1 MIQDFSLNIKSAFN
15 SFDFKFFDEPDFDT
29 VERIETYCLNNIN
42 ASTQHTHNNS
52 TCKSSQLVYFKNY
65 SRHYVSYHDSV
76 QDNMITIPVLY
87 CKNDKHYHAV
97 LPNSIIVPY
106 SSFSIFFILK
116 VLALK
121 SCSAFTIEEITE
133 RFCIST
139 STLYRWISK
148 YNVYLRIFNTLKT
161 DIICI
166 SLCIL
171 FMISVMLFMISLTSI
186 FIHFF
191 NMTALYPIMIPD

>member
-15 SFDFKFFDEPDFDT
+15 YLISFDFKFFDEPDFDT

-42 ASTQHTHNNS
+42 AS

-106 SSFSIFFILK
+106 SSFSIF
-116 VLALK
+116 
-121 SCSAFTIEEITE
+121 
-133 RFCIST
+133 
-139 STLYRWISK
+139 
-148 YNVYLRIFNTLKT
+148 
-161 DIICI
+161 
-166 SLCIL
+166 
-171 FMISVMLFMISLTSI
+171 
-186 FIHFF
+186 
-191 NMTALYPIMIPD
+191 MIPNSMNLLYKSGLRNSIISSGDLSL

>member
-65 SRHYVSYHDSV
+65 SRHYVSYHGSV
-76 QDNMITIPVLY
+76 QDNMITVPVLY
-87 CKNDKHYHAV
+87 CKNDKHYHAI

-121 SCSAFTIEEITE
+121 SCSAFTVEEITE

-148 YNVYLRIFNTLKT
+148 YNVYL

-186 FIHFF
+186 FAHFF
-191 NMTALYPIMIPD
+191 NMTALYPIVIPD

>member
-52 TCKSSQLVYFKNY
+52 ACKSSQLVYFKNY

-106 SSFSIFFILK
+106 SSFSIF
-116 VLALK
+116 
-121 SCSAFTIEEITE
+121 
-133 RFCIST
+133 
-139 STLYRWISK
+139 
-148 YNVYLRIFNTLKT
+148 
-161 DIICI
+161 
-166 SLCIL
+166 
-171 FMISVMLFMISLTSI
+171 MPMQ
-186 FIHFF
+186 
-191 NMTALYPIMIPD
+191 

>member
-65 SRHYVSYHDSV
+65 SRHYVSYHGSV

-97 LPNSIIVPY
+97 LPNSIIVPH

-121 SCSAFTIEEITE
+121 SCSAFTVEEITE

-148 YNVYLRIFNTLKT
+148 YNAYLRIFNTLKNRYH
-161 DIICI
+161 
-166 SLCIL
+166 
-171 FMISVMLFMISLTSI
+171 M
-186 FIHFF
+186 HFF
-191 NMTALYPIMIPD
+191 VHLIYDFSNVIHDIFDFNLHTLFQYDRTLSNHDS

>member
-106 SSFSIFFILK
+106 SSFSIFFYFFHIK
-116 VLALK
+116 GTRIK
-121 SCSAFTIEEITE
+121 IMFSS
-133 RFCIST
+133 
-139 STLYRWISK
+139 YR
-148 YNVYLRIFNTLKT
+148 
-161 DIICI
+161 
-166 SLCIL
+166 
-171 FMISVMLFMISLTSI
+171 
-186 FIHFF
+186 
-191 NMTALYPIMIPD
+191 

>member
-76 QDNMITIPVLY
+76 QDNMITVPVLY
-87 CKNDKHYHAV
+87 CKM
-97 LPNSIIVPY
+97 
-106 SSFSIFFILK
+106 
-116 VLALK
+116 
-121 SCSAFTIEEITE
+121 
-133 RFCIST
+133 T
-139 STLYRWISK
+139 STIMP
-148 YNVYLRIFNTLKT
+148 FFQTL
-161 DIICI
+161 
-166 SLCIL
+166 LL
-171 FMISVMLFMISLTSI
+171 FLIHLFL
-186 FIHFF
+186 FF
-191 NMTALYPIMIPD
+191 SY

>member
-65 SRHYVSYHDSV
+65 SRHYVSYHGSV
-76 QDNMITIPVLY
+76 QDNMITVPVLY

-121 SCSAFTIEEITE
+121 SYSAFTVEEITE

-148 YNVYLRIFNTLKT
+148 YNAYLRIFNTLK
-161 DIICI
+161 
-166 SLCIL
+166 
-171 FMISVMLFMISLTSI
+171 
-186 FIHFF
+186 
-191 NMTALYPIMIPD
+191 NR